1 MTMGMSRELIRTGK
15 LKHSCYGLAV
25 NTARVELFV
34 PLRFMKLF
42 NLRTYP
48 YERANK
54 TSNSYYD
61 WLLDHDFLLVPVL
74 SII

>member
-1 MTMGMSRELIRTGK
+1 
-15 LKHSCYGLAV
+15 LAV

-34 PLRFMKLF
+34 PLRFVKLF
-42 NLRTYP
+42 NLRTDP

-61 WLLDHDFLLVPVL
+61 WLLDHDFLLVPFL